1 MCHGKGF
8 SYCITWNKP
17 AKQHSAKSQCFLF
30 ILSEQWRTA
39 ISRIL
44 ISDKFRLS
52 TLMEVSCKEL
62 LMSTRSSCV
71 LFQSTSTSRI
81 SVSVNWYSS
90 SASSTPSVRLNHWW
104 RDPSMTAST
113 RAKPGHKVRP
123 VIQRLMNSHI
133 RTNHDWRRELA
144 GRAVMR
150 GWKTEK
156 RVGEGGWRWKEW
168 KLLIPG
174 SLRWLSVNIHEHV
187 KGRGKIKEDYKHLI
201 KV

>member
-90 SASSTPSVRLNHWW
+90 NASSTPSVRLNHWW

-123 VIQRLMNSHI
+123 VIQRLTNSHI
-133 RTNHDWRRELA
+133 RTNHDWRREA
-144 GRAVMR
+144 G
-150 GWKTEK
+150 W
-156 RVGEGGWRWKEW
+156 EGGNERMEDRKE
-168 KLLIPG
+168 G
-174 SLRWLSVNIHEHV
+174 G
-187 KGRGKIKEDYKHLI
+187 GRRLEVRGMETLNSPVLALTKCKYTRAC
-201 KV
+201 